1 MTDDGLE
8 PVDLTGRWV
17 GFYRHRWE
25 QLGTY
30 PIVAELQRTGNNI
43 TGEMYDQFTER
54 SDYFDDFVAVIG
66 KEIAYESRRK
76 MQQMIWRL
84 GANTVRNSRLP
95 DTSDILGKITGS
107 RIQFTKSYRGAM
119 EIIWTL
125 EGNPVASVRRDG
137 HNVQYSGQLDRD
149 RMCITGRW
157 TIRQRRLLGWALPPE
172 AWGSFELYRKA

>member
-17 GFYRHRWE
+17 GFYRYRWE

-30 PIVAELQRTGNNI
+30 PIVAEIQQTGNNI
-43 TGEMYDQFTER
+43 TGEMYDQITER

-66 KEIAYESRRK
+66 KDIAYESRRN
-76 MQQMIWRL
+76 MQQMIRRF
-84 GANTVRNSRLP
+84 GTDTVRNSRLP
-95 DTSDILGKITGS
+95 DTSNILGKVTGS
-107 RIQFTKSYRGAM
+107 HIQFRKSYRGAM
-119 EIIWTL
+119 EVTWTV

-137 HNVQYSGQLDRD
+137 HSVHYSGQLDLNGT
-149 RMCITGRW
+149 CITGRW

-172 AWGSFELYRKA
+172 AWGSFELYRKS